1 MIKKIQDNLTNIVVI
16 LGLIAS
22 IGAGFTKFAKMESTI
37 EQLSNATAP
46 DLSGIETNGF
56 AIIDQDK
63 EIAIMQKEIEVLNIY
78 REIYNQG
85 VEPKVFINDFLE
97 LLYYFKNIESL
108 SINSTNFSLN
118 DDEFNDTS
126 KLISPTLLTEL

>member
-1 MIKKIQDNLTNIVVI
+1 MVKKIQNNLTNIVVI

-37 EQLSNATAP
+37 EQLKNATAP

-63 EIAIMQKEIEVLNIY
+63 EIAIMQKEIEVLKL
-78 REIYNQG
+78 EIS
-85 VEPKVFINDFLE
+85 EIK
-97 LLYYFKNIESL
+97 ESNKHPL
-108 SINSTNFSLN
+108 Q
-118 DDEFNDTS
+118 
-126 KLISPTLLTEL
+126 